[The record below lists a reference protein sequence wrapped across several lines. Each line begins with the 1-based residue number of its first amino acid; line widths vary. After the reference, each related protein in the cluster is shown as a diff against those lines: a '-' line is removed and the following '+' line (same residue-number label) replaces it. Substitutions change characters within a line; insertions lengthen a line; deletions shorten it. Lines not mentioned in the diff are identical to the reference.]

1 LKYGFSK
8 VQALTLHLLSK
19 LPSELLTF
27 IQTSCQMKLIII
39 AAVLPLLLSCHHEKL
54 VTVSPSSAAIGHY
67 GRTVFDRN
75 NDIVL
80 IGSASYVEFT
90 FTGDSCRVFLK
101 NIAPGADDYNYVSI
115 ELDNEYK
122 GRIKVAERVRTAYT
136 IKATTNSSSHLLR
149 IYKATE
155 PHNGVVVFAGA
166 LGKGITA
173 TEHPSRKKIEF
184 IGNSITAAMAADLT
198 EIPCGQGK
206 WYDQHNAYYS
216 YASRTARAV
225 GADFLISAVSGI
237 GIYRNWNSLAPTMP
251 QVYESA
257 YLEIDSTQRWDFSHY
272 TPDVVTINLGTNDL
286 SDGDGK
292 SARLPFDSAIYT
304 NTYIK
309 FIGTIYQHYPN
320 TQIVLLTSPMVNGP
334 RGDLLFTLLQRV
346 QVRCRE
352 VYPGKKNIQVFRF
365 QPMEPKG
372 CSYHPDL
379 NDHAIMAKQL
389 EPFLRRI
396 LNNL

>member
-1 LKYGFSK
+1 
-8 VQALTLHLLSK
+8 
-19 LPSELLTF
+19 
-27 IQTSCQMKLIII
+27 MKLIII
-39 AAVLPLLLSCHHEKL
+39 AAFLPLFVSCHHEKL
-54 VTVSPSSAAIGHY
+54 VTVLPSSKAIGHY
-67 GRTVFDRN
+67 GRTVFDKDN
-75 NDIVL
+75 NIVL
-80 IGSASYVEFT
+80 IGSASYVEFN
-90 FTGDSCRVFLK
+90 FTGDSCRIILK

-115 ELDNEYK
+115 EVDNQYR

-136 IKATTNSSSHLLR
+136 IKAGSNSSSHLLR
-149 IYKATE
+149 IFRATE
-155 PHNGVVVFAGA
+155 PHNGAVVFAGA
-166 LGKGITA
+166 LGTGITA
-173 TEHPSRKKIEF
+173 AEHPVKKKIEF

-237 GIYRNWNSLAPTMP
+237 GIYRNWNSLAPAMP

-257 YLEIDSTQRWDFSHY
+257 YLEIDSMQRWDFSQY
-272 TPDVVTINLGTNDL
+272 TPDVVSINLGTNDL

-292 SARLPFDSAIYT
+292 TPRPPFDSTTYT

-309 FIGTIYQHYPN
+309 FIGNIYQHYPT

-334 RGDLLFTLLQRV
+334 KSSLLMTMLERV
-346 QVRCRE
+346 QSRCRE
-352 VYPGKKNIQVFRF
+352 IYPGKKGIQIFRF

-372 CSYHPDL
+372 CSYHPNL
-379 NDHAIMAKQL
+379 KDHEIMAKQL
-389 EPFLRRI
+389 EPFMRSVLD
-396 LNNL
+396 NL

>member
-1 LKYGFSK
+1 
-8 VQALTLHLLSK
+8 
-19 LPSELLTF
+19 
-27 IQTSCQMKLIII
+27 MKLIII
-39 AAVLPLLLSCHHEKL
+39 AALLPLFISCHQQKL
-54 VTVSPSSAAIGHY
+54 VSVTPTNAAIGHY
-67 GRTVFDRN
+67 GRTVFDTN

-80 IGSASYVEFT
+80 IGSASYVEFS
-90 FTGDSCRVFLK
+90 FTGDSCRVILK

-115 ELDNEYK
+115 ELDNQYQ
-122 GRIKVAERVRTAYT
+122 GRIKVQERVRKLYT

-149 IYKATE
+149 IYRATE
-155 PHNGVVVFAGA
+155 PHNGAVVFSGA
-166 LGKGITA
+166 LGTGITA
-173 TEHPSRKKIEF
+173 AEHPTRKKIEF
-184 IGNSITAAMAADLT
+184 IGNSITAAMAADLS
-198 EIPCGQGK
+198 EVPCGQGK

-257 YLEIDSTQRWDFSHY
+257 YLEIDSTQRWDFSQY
-272 TPDVVTINLGTNDL
+272 TPDVVSICLGTNDF

-292 SARLPFDSAIYT
+292 SPRLPFDSATYT

-320 TQIVLLTSPMVNGP
+320 TQIVLLTSPMLNG
-334 RGDLLFTLLQRV
+334 LKAATMVTCLERV
-346 QVRCRE
+346 QSRSRE
-352 VYPGKKNIQVFRF
+352 AYPGKKSIQVFKF

-379 NDHAIMAKQL
+379 KDHEVLAKQL

-396 LNNL
+396 LDNL

>member
-1 LKYGFSK
+1 
-8 VQALTLHLLSK
+8 
-19 LPSELLTF
+19 
-27 IQTSCQMKLIII
+27 
-39 AAVLPLLLSCHHEKL
+39 
-54 VTVSPSSAAIGHY
+54 
-67 GRTVFDRN
+67 
-75 NDIVL
+75 
-80 IGSASYVEFT
+80 
-90 FTGDSCRVFLK
+90 VFLK
-101 NIAPGADDYNYVSI
+101 NIAPGLDDYNYVSI

-122 GRIKVAERVRTAYT
+122 GRIKVAERVRTSYT
-136 IKATTNSSSHLLR
+136 IKATTNSSFHVLR

-155 PHNGVVVFAGA
+155 SHNGEVVFSGA
-166 LGKGITA
+166 LGTGITA
-173 TEHPSRKKIEF
+173 AEHPTRKKIEF

-198 EIPCGQGK
+198 DIPCDQGK

-225 GADFLISAVSGI
+225 GADFLISAVSGN

-257 YLEIDSTQRWDFSHY
+257 YLEIDSTQRWDFSQY
-272 TPDVVTINLGTNDL
+272 TPDVVSICLGTNDF

-292 SARLPFDSAIYT
+292 TPRLPFDSATST

-320 TQIVLLTSPMVNGP
+320 TQIVLLTSPMLNGP
-334 RGDLLFTLLQRV
+334 KGPLMLTCLERV
-346 QVRCRE
+346 QSRCRE
-352 VYPGKKNIQVFRF
+352 VYAGKKGIQIFRF

-379 NDHAIMAKQL
+379 KDHEVMAKQL

-396 LNNL
+396 LDNL